1 MPPFAFFD
9 KNNTEKPL
17 GGGMAM
23 TLWKSV
29 CDNQTAPAVAEAFW
43 FVITIKT
50 IVFWGYNACLGHCV
64 VPDYL
69 GTAAVAP
76 AFKARVVGKGAVPV
90 FYYIGFLSADNID
103 GLRCS
108 PAVKYSRFT

>member
-43 FVITIKT
+43 FVMTIKLL
-50 IVFWGYNACLGHCV
+50 FF
-64 VPDYL
+64 
-69 GTAAVAP
+69 VAMLP
-76 AFKARVVGKGAVPV
+76 F
-90 FYYIGFLSADNID
+90 
-103 GLRCS
+103 
-108 PAVKYSRFT
+108 